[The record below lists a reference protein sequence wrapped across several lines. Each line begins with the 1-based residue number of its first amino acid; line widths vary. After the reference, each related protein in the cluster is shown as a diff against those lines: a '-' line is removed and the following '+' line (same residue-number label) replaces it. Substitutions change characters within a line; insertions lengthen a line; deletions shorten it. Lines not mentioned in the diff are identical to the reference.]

1 MTTTREETGPV
12 TSAILEKYQVLVEET
27 VPALKKQ
34 IEELA
39 QENKRLKLG
48 TPKAQPIHK
57 GRPPRRKQKR

>member
-1 MTTTREETGPV
+1 M

-57 GRPPRRKQKR
+57 GRPPRIKQKR